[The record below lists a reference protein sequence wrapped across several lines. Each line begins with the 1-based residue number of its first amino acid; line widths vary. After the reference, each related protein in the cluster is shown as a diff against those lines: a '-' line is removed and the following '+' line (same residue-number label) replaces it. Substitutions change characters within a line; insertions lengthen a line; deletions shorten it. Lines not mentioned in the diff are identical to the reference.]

1 MRIKTVREA
10 CASYRCRWVRTALL
24 VVGFTALSSP
34 GVLSALFAQDAG
46 LAPPQTLRAGSG
58 AGLVGIDYRTRLSID
73 RALDYLHRNQ
83 NAEGS
88 WTDRVGRK
96 VHNSY
101 KGVVAPHVGVT
112 ALAGMAFLAGGS
124 LPGQGLRER
133 YCNAVRKALDYIMEH
148 TEPTGFIADNN
159 SRMYSHAFATL
170 FLAEAYGTTLHPDS
184 RKLHDCLRR
193 SVRMIVQ
200 SQNKLGGWRY
210 RPGAADADMSITV
223 CQVIALRA
231 ARNAGVRIPKQTI
244 DAAVAYVK
252 ESFVPLSP
260 GVGAFKYQI
269 EPRRAGFHHR
279 YSFAL
284 TACGVT
290 TLYGAGQYNTPEVR
304 DGLRYLWSAK
314 PRRALARSTFDYFYG
329 QYYAVQAAFQAGGAY
344 WIRWYEWVNGE
355 LLALQK
361 AAGSWRDLVGP
372 NYATAMAAIILQM
385 PNQYLPITE
394 N

>member
-1 MRIKTVREA
+1 MREA
-10 CASYRCRWVRTALL
+10 RAPYRVRTVILGL
-24 VVGFTALSSP
+24 GFAALS
-34 GVLSALFAQDAG
+34 GLVAQDPGLAQRPG
-46 LAPPQTLRAGSG
+46 LAPQQTLRLGSG
-58 AGLVGIDYRTRLSID
+58 RGLVGIDYRTRLSID

-83 NAEGS
+83 NPEGS

-101 KGVVAPHVGVT
+101 KGRVAPHVGVT
-112 ALAGMAFLAGGS
+112 ALAGMAFLAGGT

-133 YCNAVRKALDYIMEH
+133 YCNAVRMALDYIMAH

-223 CQVIALRA
+223 CQVMALRA
-231 ARNAGVRIPKQTI
+231 ARNAGVRIPKETI
-244 DAAVAYVK
+244 DAAVDYVK
-252 ESFVPLSP
+252 ESFVPISA

-269 EPRRAGFHHR
+269 EPRFAGFHHR

-304 DGLRYLWSAK
+304 KGLRYLWSAK
-314 PRRALARSTFDYFYG
+314 PERALARSTFDYFYG

-344 WIRWYEWVNGE
+344 WIRWYEWIKGD
-355 LLALQK
+355 LLDLQE
-361 AAGSWRDLVGP
+361 ADGSWRDLVGP